1 MKLKVYTSDGG
12 NSKKKEFAIPEFE
25 GDKGLYALKQ
35 TVIAYQ
41 ANQRLGCASTKTRG
55 EVRGSGKKPWRQKG
69 TGMARAGSRR
79 SPIWRGGGITFG
91 PRIRD
96 YSQQINKKV
105 KTLAFQRAIFD
116 RVVDGD
122 VGVIERIE
130 ISEPKTKLLN
140 GIIEKIAPQGSVLV
154 VDDNFSDPAKLAAR
168 NIERVAITEADT
180 VNAFDFTHY
189 DKIILSTKGIEKVLI
204 RVQKGKS

>member
-204 RVQKGKS
+204 RVQKGKP

>member
-96 YSQQINKKV
+96 YSQQINKKM

-168 NIERVAITEADT
+168 NIERVAITEADS

>member
-116 RVVDGD
+116 RGVDGD

-189 DKIILSTKGIEKVLI
+189 DKIILSIKGIEKVLI

>member
-79 SPIWRGGGITFG
+79 SPICLDT
-91 PRIRD
+91 
-96 YSQQINKKV
+96 SKCS
-105 KTLAFQRAIFD
+105 
-116 RVVDGD
+116 RVY
-122 VGVIERIE
+122 
-130 ISEPKTKLLN
+130 PN
-140 GIIEKIAPQGSVLV
+140 
-154 VDDNFSDPAKLAAR
+154 DPAMPQQPESNSVIRASGIRSSNALAGC
-168 NIERVAITEADT
+168 TSPS
-180 VNAFDFTHY
+180 DFW
-189 DKIILSTKGIEKVLI
+189 S
-204 RVQKGKS
+204 QCP

>member
-154 VDDNFSDPAKLAAR
+154 VDDNFSDPAKLAER

>member
-168 NIERVAITEADT
+168 NIERVAITEADS

-204 RVQKGKS
+204 RVQKGKP

>member
-1 MKLKVYTSDGG
+1 M
-12 NSKKKEFAIPEFE
+12 
-25 GDKGLYALKQ
+25 
-35 TVIAYQ
+35 
-41 ANQRLGCASTKTRG
+41 
-55 EVRGSGKKPWRQKG
+55 
-69 TGMARAGSRR
+69 
-79 SPIWRGGGITFG
+79 
-91 PRIRD
+91 
-96 YSQQINKKV
+96 